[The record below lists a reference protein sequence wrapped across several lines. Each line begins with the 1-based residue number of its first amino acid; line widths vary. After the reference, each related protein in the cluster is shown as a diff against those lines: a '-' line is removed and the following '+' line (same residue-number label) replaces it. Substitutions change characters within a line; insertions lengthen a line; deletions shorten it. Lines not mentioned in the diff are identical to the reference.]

1 MGLLDGGRT
10 GHYPLRIQIFEMR
23 NPVLRKSKTPPIIA
37 LGWPRTGSARAV
49 PSWGQMISLKKY
61 LESPDAVSAHPAE
74 PAGPNLLAVAVTA
87 FRSSLVEMGNC
98 SLSACPPIGKEL
110 KQSLDKIEE
119 RLSSDLSREA
129 LESTQRSVQ
138 QHLQEWGRRTAGH
151 YRQKTGEVRELLI
164 VMARTA
170 ESVGARDER
179 CAGQMNDVTSR
190 LERIATLEDLTE
202 IRASIEASAQELK
215 TSIERMA
222 TEGKVVVEQLQAE
235 VSTYQAR
242 LEEAE
247 EVASRDALSGLRSR
261 VFVESQ
267 IERRIAAK
275 VPLSVAIIDIDGFKK
290 VNDDHG
296 HLTGDELLKQ
306 FATELQSACRSKD
319 VIGRWGGDEFIIL
332 LDCGRAEASAQ
343 IDRLR
348 NWICGNYTVP
358 GRTGPCKLR
367 VNASIG
373 LADHREDETI
383 KEVLARADA
392 AMYRDKAAS
401 RARGNTPKPIA

>member
-1 MGLLDGGRT
+1 M
-10 GHYPLRIQIFEMR
+10 LRIQILEMR
-23 NPVLRKSKTPPIIA
+23 NPLLRKNKTPPIIA
-37 LGWPRTGSARAV
+37 LDWPRTGCVRTV
-49 PSWGQMISLKKY
+49 PFWGQMISLKKY
-61 LESPDAVSAHPAE
+61 LESSDAGSARDGE
-74 PAGPNLLAVAVTA
+74 PAGSDLLSVAVTA

-98 SLSACPPIGKEL
+98 SLSACPPIGKDL
-110 KQSLDKIEE
+110 KQNLGKIEE
-119 RLSSDLSREA
+119 RLSSDLSRET
-129 LESTQRSVQ
+129 LESTERSVQ

-151 YRQKTGEVRELLI
+151 YQQKTGEVRELLI

-179 CAGQMNDVTSR
+179 CAGQMNDVTAR
-190 LERIATLEDLTE
+190 LEQIATLEDLTE
-202 IRASIEASAQELK
+202 IRASIEASAQDLK

-222 TEGKVVVEQLQAE
+222 TEGKVVVEQLQEE
-235 VSTYQAR
+235 VSAYRAR

-247 EVASRDALSGLRSR
+247 EVASRDALTGLRSR
-261 VFVESQ
+261 LFVESQ
-267 IERRIAAK
+267 IESRIAAR
-275 VPLSVAIIDIDGFKK
+275 VPLSVAIVDIDGFKK

-296 HLTGDELLKQ
+296 HLVGDELLKQ